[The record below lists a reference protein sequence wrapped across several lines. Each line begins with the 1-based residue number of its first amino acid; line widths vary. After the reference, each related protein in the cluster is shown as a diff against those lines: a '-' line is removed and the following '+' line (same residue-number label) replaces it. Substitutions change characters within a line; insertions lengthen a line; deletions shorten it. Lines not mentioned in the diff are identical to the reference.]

1 MSAALVAARY
11 HFAMVRARIR
21 AAALA
26 IVAAAGLV
34 AVAPPGVAHAN
45 LCRVGVPPSVRFGPG
60 GCINPAYRAGGGG
73 GGAPAQSGN
82 SSWPPTGGNTWPP
95 RGGNTWPP
103 GG

>member
-1 MSAALVAARY
+1 MI
-11 HFAMVRARIR
+11 RARIR

-34 AVAPPGVAHAN
+34 AVAPAGVAHAD
-45 LCRVGVPPSVRFGPG
+45 LCRIAFNPSVRFGPA
-60 GCINPAYRAGGGG
+60 GCINPAWRPGVGGR
-73 GGAPAQSGN
+73 GGAPSQAGVTS
-82 SSWPPTGGNTWPP
+82 WPP